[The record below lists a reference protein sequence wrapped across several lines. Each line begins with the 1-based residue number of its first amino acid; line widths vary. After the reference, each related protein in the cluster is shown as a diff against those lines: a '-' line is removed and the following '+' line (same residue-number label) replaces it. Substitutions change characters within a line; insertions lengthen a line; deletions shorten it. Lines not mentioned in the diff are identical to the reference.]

1 MPGAARTPAGS
12 GRHNRPRMT
21 VIPGLG
27 LDGGGT
33 QTRWA
38 LVAAE
43 GRLRAQGD
51 AAALPRPADGAAVGA
66 AVEVLRGIA
75 ASLPADDRAALA
87 ARGAVCAGLTGFDAG
102 DAQAWAGAF
111 GQAFDVPAD
120 RLALGSDVEMACRG
134 VFADGEG
141 VLLLAGTGAIA
152 GHVDAAGAFHRA
164 GGRGVLIDDAGG
176 GHWIAVEALR
186 QVWRAEDERPG
197 AGIDSALGRHLFA
210 RLGGSDWPATR
221 RAVVGASRGE
231 IGRLALAVAA
241 AAQEGDAAAL
251 ELLHRAGIELARP
264 ARALLRRCGVASLA
278 FAGRVFDL
286 GPAVEAGLREA
297 LPAGVRVRHETRD
310 AAVLS
315 AQRVALS
322 ARRAMERAA

>member
-1 MPGAARTPAGS
+1 MTAAAPSDPSAA
-12 GRHNRPRMT
+12 
-21 VIPGLG
+21 LG
-27 LDGGGT
+27 LDAGGT
-33 QTRWA
+33 HTRWA
-38 LVAAE
+38 VARPAGPGTTGQAPALSGLQLGSEE
-43 GRLRAQGD
+43 GL
-51 AAALPRPADGAAVGA
+51 AAARQTLQVVAQAAGPVQ
-66 AVEVLRGIA
+66 AVV
-75 ASLPADDRAALA
+75 
-87 ARGAVCAGLTGFDAG
+87 AGLTGFDA
-102 DAQAWAGAF
+102 AMQPVF
-111 GQAFDVPAD
+111 
-120 RLALGSDVEMACRG
+120 LALAAEVFGLPAARVHAISDIELACRAAPAAL
-134 VFADGEG
+134 V
-141 VLLLAGTGAIA
+141 VYAGTGSVA
-152 GHVDAAGAFHRA
+152 GFIDAQGVLQRA
-164 GGRGVLIDDAGG
+164 GGRGAVIDDAGG
-176 GHWIAVEALR
+176 GHWIAIQALR